1 MSNPARTLQPAVLDL
16 RPLHPRLGAELGG
29 LHLAGSLDA
38 AIVAALKAAL
48 LRHKVL
54 FIRAQ
59 DHLDDA
65 EHERFGAL
73 LGDVVRHPAANHPT
87 NINLIDGRKSWGRA
101 NHWHSDATFKAAYP
115 RATVIRAVDVPPTGG
130 ATLWANTVT
139 AYQDLPAPLQALAD
153 GLRAVHSNMGEFM
166 AYRMDADTEE
176 NRRFGRM
183 FQSNAFYVEHPVVR
197 VIAETG
203 ERALLLSGYF
213 KHIVGVSRD
222 DSRSIHE
229 MLQRSVTR
237 PENILAWNWRP
248 GDVAIWENRTTQH
261 YATDNYGDFP
271 RMMHSVQLNGD
282 VPVGVDGV
290 SSKVLEAP

>member
-1 MSNPARTLQPAVLDL
+1 MSEPARSIDSDTLDV
-16 RPLHPRLGAELGG
+16 RPVHPRIGAEIHG
-29 LHLAGSLDA
+29 LRLTGAMERATVDG
-38 AIVAALKAAL
+38 LKAAL

-54 FIRAQ
+54 FIRGQ
-59 DHLDDA
+59 GHLDDA
-65 EHERFGAL
+65 EHEKFGGL

-115 RATVIRAVDVPPTGG
+115 RATVIRAVNVPETGG
-130 ATLWANTVT
+130 ATMWANTVT
-139 AYQDLPAPLQALAD
+139 AYQDLPAPLRALAD
-153 GLRAVHSNMGEFM
+153 SLRAVHSNMGEFM
-166 AYRMDADTEE
+166 SYRMDADSEE

-183 FQSNAFYVEHPVVR
+183 FQSNAFYTEHPVAR
-197 VIAETG
+197 VIPETA

-213 KHIVGVSRD
+213 KHIVGVSRE

-229 MLQRSVTR
+229 MLQRHVTR
-237 PENILAWNWRP
+237 PENYVVWNWRP

-282 VPVGVDGV
+282 VPVGVDGQP
-290 SSKVLEAP
+290 SRALEAV